1 MLTRRRIVMAV
12 MAGIL
17 AAFGVSGCST
27 YEKARRMQDDLKNPD
42 DSSAPLSDEQKVKL
56 VDGLR
61 PRGSF
66 EAAGEQLTHTAQ
78 SIAEQISAAVPGQT
92 WKFDNDQYAQ
102 EDYSNGLSCNQL
114 TGDIARR
121 PIARPLSF
129 DSTFSAEAFTTAAKI
144 VRQEAAKYGA
154 TTETSLFNESSKRDY
169 DVQGNGYEFKVGQI
183 TFATLSIKGDCLLL
197 QKIIDMPPGQ
207 LPPEPPIVPTTP

>member
-1 MLTRRRIVMAV
+1 MLTRRQIAFTVMV
-12 MAGIL
+12 GIL
-17 AAFGVSGCST
+17 TVFGVGGCST
-27 YEKARRMQDDLKNPD
+27 YEKARRMHDDLKNPD
-42 DSSAPLSDEQKVKL
+42 GSSAPLSDEQKVKL
-56 VDGLR
+56 IDSLR
-61 PRGSF
+61 PKGSF

-78 SIAEQISAAVPGQT
+78 SIAEQINAAVSSQT
-92 WKFDNDQYAQ
+92 WKFDKDQYAQ

-129 DSTFSAEAFTTAAKI
+129 GSTFSAEEFTTAAKI
-144 VRQEAAKYGA
+144 VRHEAAKYGA

-169 DVQGNGYEFKVGQI
+169 DVQGNGYEFTLAQI
-183 TFATLSIKGDCLLL
+183 KFATLEIKGDCYLL
-197 QKIIDMPPGQ
+197 QKVIDMPPGQ